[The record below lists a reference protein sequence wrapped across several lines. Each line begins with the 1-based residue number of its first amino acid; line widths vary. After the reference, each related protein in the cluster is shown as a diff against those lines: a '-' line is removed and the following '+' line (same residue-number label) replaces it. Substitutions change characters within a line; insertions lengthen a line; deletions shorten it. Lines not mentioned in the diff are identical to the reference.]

1 VPNID
6 EWYRTVLLV
15 IAVLTMIVAGYHRIQ
30 AHRAGGAVSR
40 RGEGVWLFAAIRL
53 CGLAMFVCLILTLT
67 APNWIAIAKIGLP
80 AMVRWIG
87 AAMGLGNVVFLGWTL
102 HTLGRNLTDTVATRK
117 EHTLV
122 TGGPYRYVRHPFY
135 LAMLIVVVGLSL
147 LADNWLLLL
156 FGIAT
161 FILLLIRAPIEERE
175 LEARFGEAYRNYRA
189 RTGAVF
195 PKFW

>member
-1 VPNID
+1 MPETSHRATI
-6 EWYRTVLLV
+6 LV
-15 IAVLTMIVAGYHRIQ
+15 IAILTMIVAGYHRIQ
-30 AHRAGGAVSR
+30 AHRGGPVSR
-40 RGEGVWLFAAIRL
+40 KGEGVLLFAAIRL
-53 CGLAMFVCLILTLT
+53 CGLGMFVCLILILA
-67 APNWIAIAKIGLP
+67 APKWIAFAAVDLTEP
-80 AMVRWIG
+80 VRWIG
-87 AAMGLGNVVFLGWTL
+87 AAMGLLNVIFLGWTL

-135 LAMLIVVVGLSL
+135 VALLIVVVGLSL
-147 LADNWLLLL
+147 LAGNWLLLM

-161 FILLLIRAPIEERE
+161 FVLLLIRAPIEERE

-195 PKFW
+195 PKF